1 MGALDASQEYV
12 RQRFRDYYTSDQLI
26 LPERFGRRE
35 WGFIPFG
42 GGTIQRHLGF
52 ASKKELLE
60 FLVKR
65 GPSHAYHSAAYY
77 EKPGAPTMPEKGWL
91 GADLIFDLDAD
102 HIPGAKEMGYRGML
116 EAVKGQTIHLLDE
129 FLLGDLGFE
138 ERWLHLAFSGARGYH
153 IHVRDPRVLPLESHE
168 RRELVDYII
177 GTELD
182 LQGLAWTEAV
192 AERRFRNRVEAVR
205 TLAIPRASEPGWGGR
220 LTRGLQAWVEGLAA
234 MPVEDA
240 VGGIASLEGIGRKGA
255 EKIYDTIFVHLGK
268 EKAMERLAAG
278 TVDFFP
284 PGIGMPQLM
293 AMASSGV
300 HLMRGAT
307 DEPVT
312 SDIKRLIRLMGSL
325 HGKTGLRVTPLTRER
340 LDDFDPLRDAVP
352 STFTDERVEV
362 HLAKNV
368 QLDIKGEAFML
379 AQGTVSVPQYVA
391 IFMICRGMA
400 TLAPGPA
407 HELIRRQDHHQPQV
421 RQGA

>member
-1 MGALDASQEYV
+1 MGTLDASQEYV
-12 RQRFRDYYTSDQLI
+12 RQSFRDYYAADRLI

-52 ASKKELLE
+52 AAKKELLE
-60 FLVKR
+60 FLAKR
-65 GPSHAYHSAAYY
+65 APAHAYHSAAYY

-102 HIPGAKEMGYRGML
+102 HIPGAKEMGYKGML
-116 EAVKGQTIHLLDE
+116 EAVKAKFIKLLDE
-129 FLLGDLGFE
+129 FIFGDLGE
-138 ERWLHLAFSGARGYH
+138 ERTSVQLAFSGARGYH
-153 IHVRDPRVLPLESHE
+153 AHVRDQRILNSESHE
-168 RRELVDYII
+168 RREIVDYITATDI
-177 GTELD
+177 DEGRLLWYQTIDVQQRGRWEKVVKRG
-182 LQGLAWTEAV
+182 QV
-192 AERRFRNRVEAVR
+192 
-205 TLAIPRASEPGWGGR
+205 PPASTPGWEGR
-220 LTRGLQAWVEGLAA
+220 STRELVRYLSDLAKMPLDEALAKLLTIEG
-234 MPVEDA
+234 
-240 VGGIASLEGIGRKGA
+240 VGKAKARIILEIASDPHKLEQISAGYIDAFPDVLRPLLRPMITRAGV
-255 EKIYDTIFVHLGK
+255 DLGK
-268 EKAMERLAAG
+268 G
-278 TVDFFP
+278 T
-284 PGIGMPQLM
+284 
-293 AMASSGV
+293 
-300 HLMRGAT
+300 T

-325 HGKTGLRVTPLTRER
+325 HGKTGLRVIPLTRDQ

-352 STFTDERVEV
+352 STYTDERVE
-362 HLAKNV
+362 LDLPKNV